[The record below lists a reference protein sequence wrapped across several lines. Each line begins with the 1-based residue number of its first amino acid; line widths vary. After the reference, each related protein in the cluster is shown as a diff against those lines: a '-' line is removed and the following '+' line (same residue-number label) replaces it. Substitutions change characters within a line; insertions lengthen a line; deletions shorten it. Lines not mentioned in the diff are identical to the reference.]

1 MVDSPIIHVDDE
13 VVTQVKMEVQE
24 DPNDNHTPS
33 WCF

>member
-24 DPNDNHTPS
+24 DPNDYHTPS
-33 WCF
+33 